1 MGETYKGLRDGF
13 GKYQFADGGYY
24 EGQWKQNK
32 MHGYGTL
39 FYGVGKKAYEG
50 QFDSD

>member
-1 MGETYKGLRDGF
+1 
-13 GKYQFADGGYY
+13 
-24 EGQWKQNK
+24 

-50 QFDSD
+50 QFENDQFSGFGTLYNKDPSKMN